1 MKKLKALLVK
11 DYLIDLRQKYPI
23 AGILLYIFAT
33 IYISYLAFS
42 QSINA
47 TTWNAAFWVILL
59 FISVTS
65 IAKGFNQEENRS
77 AYYFFLAKPSTIL
90 FAKLIYHSIYQTI
103 LVFITFFLFQ
113 LLLGDFISNSLLF
126 FINLC
131 LGNLGI
137 AVAFTLIS
145 SLAAKAD
152 NQSNMMAVLAFPAII
167 PVLILSVS
175 NSRKIILGA
184 AFSDISGNIFN
195 LISVIVIIIALAF
208 ILFPYSWKN

>member
-1 MKKLKALLVK
+1 MNKLKALLVK
-11 DYLIDLRQKYPI
+11 DFLIDLRQKYPI
-23 AGILLYIFAT
+23 AGIVLYIFAT
-33 IYISYLAFS
+33 IYISFLAFN

-65 IAKGFNQEENRS
+65 IGKSFNQEENRS
-77 AYYFFLAKPSTIL
+77 AYYFFLAKPSIIL
-90 FAKLIYHSIYQTI
+90 AAKLTYHLIYQSF
-103 LVFITFFLFQ
+103 LVSIAFFLFQ
-113 LLLGDFISNSLLF
+113 LLLGDFINNAPLF
-126 FINLC
+126 FVNLC
-131 LGNLGI
+131 LGNVGM

-145 SLAAKAD
+145 SLAAKTE